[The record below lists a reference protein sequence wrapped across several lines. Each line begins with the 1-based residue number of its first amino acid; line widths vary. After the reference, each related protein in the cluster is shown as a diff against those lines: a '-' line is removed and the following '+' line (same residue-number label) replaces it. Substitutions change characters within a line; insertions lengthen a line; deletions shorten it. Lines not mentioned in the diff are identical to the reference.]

1 MLYPGYPS
9 EIESIY
15 GFVRRARFCYLY
27 TQSGKRL
34 TDMYLEA
41 GRAILGWR
49 GLSSALAFK
58 NVFAR
63 GVTGTFCSEEAR
75 RLKQAVKKLFGGAAT
90 VRWYADEKAAAFL
103 ELARQKEQGG
113 DFCLWKP
120 WALCE
125 TRHRGFLFLPP
136 FPLAHNT
143 VIFAAREDACA
154 PPKMPAS
161 DIVPP
166 CVLAGM
172 TRSVYDLIAEIPRR
186 PEKTWAAHDSALLAF
201 WERRGAYLFPKI
213 PRDSYGAFAAVCLQ
227 AGLVISPDYDI
238 PSIVPWS
245 ADRGDVSALCSKVKS
260 LYIA

>member
-9 EIESIY
+9 EIETTY

-49 GLSSALAFK
+49 GLSSSSAFK

-75 RLKQAVKKLFGGAAT
+75 RLKQAAKKLFCGAET
-90 VRWYADEKAAAFL
+90 VRWYAGENAAAFL
-103 ELARQKEQGG
+103 ALAGQKEQSG

-125 TRHRGFLFLPP
+125 TQKKKFLFFPP

-143 VIFAAREDACA
+143 IIFAAHENNCA
-154 PPKMPAS
+154 PRKMPPS
-161 DIVPP
+161 DILPP
-166 CVLAGM
+166 CVLSGM
-172 TRSVYDLIAEIPRR
+172 TRSIYDLIAEIPRR
-186 PEKTWAAHDSALLAF
+186 TEKIWAAHDGALLTF
-201 WERRGAYLFPKI
+201 WQRRGAYLFPKI
-213 PRDSYGAFAAVCLQ
+213 PRDSYGAFASVCLQ

-245 ADRGDVSALCSKVKS
+245 ADKGDVSALCSKVKS
-260 LYIA
+260 LYIV